1 VRRGL
6 LSPFLFVAL
15 FLAPLSLGAFGVA
28 SAQGQPGTQPAGTR
42 PAAVADA
49 AVREWLGREPL
60 NPLALSGLEPEEIC
74 RQLPTLIE
82 NPAPPAG
89 TTVNFADRVERD
101 PLPGGTETGTGTNTE
116 NSEGDGAETA
126 PEAAPETAAN
136 TRRYTYP
143 VTFPGDRLGVLEVTL
158 KGDEGRWQAE
168 RVGPQQTLQTPSIP
182 TVLQTPAAAW
192 IFGALSLVFLYG
204 LIRPSFF
211 RRWLAEGWGYV
222 REHRR
227 LTIGTVV
234 VLYGLFG
241 LGVLT
246 GANLPPECAQTITQL
261 VEQGVSQL
269 GAAQAYESGNVARA
283 AVVTLYQN
291 FVMGAVVTTY
301 GFAFIS
307 FGLLAYLVNGLRFL
321 ALGLPFGFLTQAD
334 PVTLV
339 TVLILIIVE
348 LMAYVLVTA
357 GGGMLLATLVRQGFG
372 GFRLALR
379 KLTMMLPLAF
389 LLLVI
394 GAWYEAAV
402 IILPRLFAGS

>member
-1 VRRGL
+1 MRRFLLPLL
-6 LSPFLFVAL
+6 LSVF
-15 FLAPLSLGAFGVA
+15 GAA
-28 SAQGQPGTQPAGTR
+28 AAQTQPVQPGAQPAV
-42 PAAVADA
+42 VADR
-49 AVREWLGREPL
+49 AVREWLAREPL
-60 NPLALSGLEPEEIC
+60 NPLALSGLEPEEVC

-101 PLPGGTETGTGTNTE
+101 PVPSGTETSSENGTET
-116 NSEGDGAETA
+116 SKAAGDK
-126 PEAAPETAAN
+126 
-136 TRRYTYP
+136 RRYTYP
-143 VTFPGDRLGVLEVTL
+143 VTFPGERLGVLEVTL
-158 KGDEGRWQAE
+158 QRSEGRWQAE
-168 RVGPQQTLQTPSIP
+168 RVGPQQTLQTPTIP
-182 TVLQTPAAAW
+182 AVLQTPAAAW
-192 IFGALSLVFLYG
+192 IFGVLSLGFFYLLV
-204 LIRPSFF
+204 RPSFF

-227 LTIGTVV
+227 LSIVTTM

-246 GANLPPECAQTITQL
+246 GANLPPECAQTIMQF
-261 VEQGVSQL
+261 VEEGVSQL

-301 GFAFIS
+301 GVAFIS
-307 FGLLAYLVNGLRFL
+307 FGVLAYVLNGARFL

-334 PVTLV
+334 PGTLV
-339 TVLILIIVE
+339 TVLILIVVE

-357 GGGMLLATLVRQGFG
+357 GGGMLLVTLVRGGFG
-372 GFRLALR
+372 GFRLAFR

>member
-1 VRRGL
+1 MRRGL
-6 LSPFLFVAL
+6 LSPLLFVAL
-15 FLAPLSLGAFGVA
+15 FLVPLFSGAFGVA
-28 SAQGQPGTQPAGTR
+28 AQNQPGAQVGTTRPDATR

-49 AVREWLGREPL
+49 AVREWLGRDPL
-60 NPLALSGLEPEEIC
+60 NPLALSGLEPAEIC
-74 RQLPTLIE
+74 EQLPTLIG

-101 PLPGGTETGTGTNTE
+101 PLPSETETGAGN
-116 NSEGDGAETA
+116 GAETA
-126 PEAAPETAAN
+126 PAAAPESAAN

-158 KGDEGRWQAE
+158 KRSEGRWQAE

-182 TVLQTPAAAW
+182 AVLQTPAAAW
-192 IFGALSLVFLYG
+192 VFGALSLVFLYG
-204 LIRPSFF
+204 LARPSFF

-227 LTIGTVV
+227 LTILTTV

-241 LGVLT
+241 VGVLT

-269 GAAQAYESGNVARA
+269 GAAQAYDSGNVARA

-334 PVTLV
+334 PVTV
-339 TVLILIIVE
+339 IVVLILIIVE

-357 GGGMLLATLVRQGFG
+357 GGGMLLATLIRQGFG

-402 IILPRLFAGS
+402 IILPQLFSGG